1 MCCVNK
7 HWLYFC
13 DRRRT
18 ILKTDPN
25 QTILMS
31 KSQNS
36 ETVQEEE
43 LVLFQV
49 DTGDIVKL
57 KQILD
62 ECVSNTFL
70 KPSHLETLDPRAKN
84 IGLLEDHKLN
94 NTKLILMATACAFAM
109 VAQFARVPFPESR
122 PLLGACC
129 AVYFL
134 LSGILQ
140 LIFTFIDKDCILIT
154 KPMPDSEA
162 AANWKKNPLITKPMS
177 DSEASAN
184 LKKNPNL
191 NKYGL
196 RIRTIFPRFSEFY
209 TVQIEYQNLENS
221 PFVSQ
226 TWSVGQ
232 FFDKEGMFDEYG
244 LQYEVEATFRR
255 FERGDFDKVKDAN
268 KKAKKD

>member
-1 MCCVNK
+1 
-7 HWLYFC
+7 
-13 DRRRT
+13 
-18 ILKTDPN
+18 
-25 QTILMS
+25 MS
-31 KSQNS
+31 KSQAS

-70 KPSHLETLDPRAKN
+70 KPSHLEAIDPRAKN
-84 IGLLEDHKLN
+84 IGLNEDHKLN

-109 VAQFARVPFPESR
+109 VAQFAPVPFPESR

-134 LSGILQ
+134 LSGVLQ
-140 LIFTFIDKDCILIT
+140 LIFTFVDKDCI
-154 KPMPDSEA
+154 
-162 AANWKKNPLITKPMS
+162 LITKPMS

-191 NKYGL
+191 TKYGL
-196 RIRTIFPRFSEFY
+196 RVRTIFPRFSEFY

-221 PFVSQ
+221 PFVKQ

-255 FERGDFDKVKDAN
+255 FERGDFDKVEEDATTN
-268 KKAKKD
+268 SQKKAKKE